1 MRLDDVILIW
11 KQVLPL
17 LKIIVN
23 IFKDLKVNF
32 CVAFWCFLMDILEVF
47 NLTLKF

>member
-1 MRLDDVILIW
+1 MLILIW
-11 KQVLPL
+11 KQILPL
-17 LKIIVN
+17 FKIIVS

-32 CVAFWCFLMDILEVF
+32 PIALLCFLMDILEVF